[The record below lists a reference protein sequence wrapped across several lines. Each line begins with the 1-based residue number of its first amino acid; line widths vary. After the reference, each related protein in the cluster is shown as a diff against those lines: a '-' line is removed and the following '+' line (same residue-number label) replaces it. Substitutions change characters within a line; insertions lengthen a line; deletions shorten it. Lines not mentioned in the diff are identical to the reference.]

1 MCGQA
6 LIAPP
11 VPIGAIE
18 IIVRGD
24 PDYDA
29 LIATVV
35 DAGANSI
42 VSDDLK
48 VLAVGEHRGMLI
60 LGVNDALG
68 CGNGVG
74 HGDHA
79 QT

>member
-1 MCGQA
+1 M
-6 LIAPP
+6 
-11 VPIGAIE
+11 PIGAIE
-18 IIVRGD
+18 IIGRGD

-68 CGNGVG
+68 CGYGVG
-74 HGDHA
+74 NRNHA
-79 QT
+79 ET